1 MRMTATGRISSATD
15 DQRQTKTTAELA
27 PDLAALYQVRID
39 DHDPARPR
47 YIATARTLGTHP
59 HTVVTAD
66 PAELRSALAH
76 IASPRPAASPERTT

>member
-1 MRMTATGRISSATD
+1 MTAAARVSSATG
-15 DQRQTKTTAELA
+15 DQQRTKTTVELIA
-27 PDLAALYQVRID
+27 DLAAFYLVRID

-66 PAELRSALAH
+66 PAELRSALAQ
-76 IASPRPAASPERTT
+76 ITSPPPVASPERTT